1 MGDQYVGLWRKQW
14 RRSIERTLTFPAV
27 IMRAKRSDPKE
38 PPLQIRAVSAPDLAR
53 SVIAVPPLAR
63 FPDLRPNPA
72 ANLALIRHLEAGG
85 VTTLMY
91 GGNAN
96 FYHVGLYEYAAILD
110 FLEQAVAADTWVIPS
125 AGPDFGKLIDQARIL
140 SPRAF
145 PTAMVLPQTFP
156 ATPDGSEQ
164 AIRRFADAFGR
175 RIVVYLKADNFLT
188 PAHVARLVDAGIVAA
203 IKYGIVRN
211 EPTQDPYLSALLDR
225 VDKALVISGV
235 GERPALAHLRQFGLP
250 GFTSGSVCIGPH
262 GSMRML
268 AALKAGEWAAAET
281 LRTAYLPLE
290 DLRDALSPIRV
301 LHEAVTLAGIAD
313 MGPMLPQLSNIGVE
327 HHAAIRSAAAALL
340 AHDRALA
347 RAPATRAA

>member
-1 MGDQYVGLWRKQW
+1 MQ
-14 RRSIERTLTFPAV
+14 T
-27 IMRAKRSDPKE
+27 
-38 PPLQIRAVSAPDLAR
+38 RAVTASDLAR

-63 FPDLRPNPA
+63 LPDLKLNPT

-96 FYHVGLYEYAAILD
+96 FYHVGLYEYATILD

-125 AGPDFGKLIDQARIL
+125 AGPDFGKLIDQARVL
-140 SPRAF
+140 RSRAF
-145 PTAMVLPQTFP
+145 PTAMVLPQAFP

-175 RIVVYLKADNFLT
+175 RIILYLKSDTYLT
-188 PAHVARLVDAGIVAA
+188 PAHVGRLVGAGVVAG
-203 IKYGIVRN
+203 IKYGVVRDQ
-211 EPTQDPYLSALLDR
+211 PAQDPFLSALLDR
-225 VDKALVISGV
+225 IDKALVISGI
-235 GERPALAHLRQFGLP
+235 GERPAVVHLRQFGLV
-250 GFTSGSVCIGPH
+250 GFTSGSVCVAPH
-262 GSMRML
+262 GSMRIL
-268 AALKAGEWAAAET
+268 AALRAREWAAAET
-281 LRTAYLPLE
+281 LRAAYLPLE

-327 HHAAIRSAAAALL
+327 HHAAIRGAAAALL

-347 RAPATRAA
+347 KAPATRAA